1 MRCALTCLR
10 SSSGLC
16 YCLGHVSS
24 SSRLDYATHIL
35 ERYSLGVNI
44 GCQSFTDVDY
54 ADDVALLAELLHILT
69 HGLGV
74 MGEEAS
80 LEVNW
85 AKNEI
90 QCIEDID
97 SVPQVVHVGPSQVE
111 MVNAFTYLA
120 ACTTCDRSSCAL
132 VLPGIV

>member
-1 MRCALTCLR
+1 MSAVWRPRQRIVRANRATNSTR
-10 SSSGLC
+10 G
-16 YCLGHVSS
+16 
-24 SSRLDYATHIL
+24 RYATQRTL
-35 ERYSLGVNI
+35 ERYSLGVNV

-80 LEVNW
+80 LQVNW

-111 MVNAFTYLA
+111 MVNEFTYLA
-120 ACTTCDRSSCAL
+120 ACTTCD
-132 VLPGIV
+132 

>member
-1 MRCALTCLR
+1 MACVLTGSR
-10 SSSGLC
+10 SSVEYVRAVL
-16 YCLGHVSS
+16 LPRMFPAPVDWIMQH
-24 SSRLDYATHIL
+24 TL
-35 ERYSLGVNI
+35 ERYSLGVNV
-44 GCQSFTDVDY
+44 GYQSFTDVDY

-80 LEVNW
+80 LQVNW

-97 SVPQVVHVGPSQVE
+97 SVPQVVHVGPSQVK

-120 ACTTCDRSSCAL
+120 ACTTCD
-132 VLPGIV
+132 